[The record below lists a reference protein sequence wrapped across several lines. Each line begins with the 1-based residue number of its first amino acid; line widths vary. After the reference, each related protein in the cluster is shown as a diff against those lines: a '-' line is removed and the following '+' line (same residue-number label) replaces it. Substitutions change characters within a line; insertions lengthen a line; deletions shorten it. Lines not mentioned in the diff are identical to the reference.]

1 MYDPNGS
8 PCMDGLCHVK
18 PCVWR
23 NMWIRW
29 NMFLGTTFL
38 GFSSSAGV
46 YWEVIGVL
54 LVLGAK
60 TKSYHM
66 LTLPRHS
73 MYAIYAYIGVV
84 LGGQLIGIYGSLMK
98 CLGSM
103 SGILRKRYIYIY
115 ISFFNTTRMQKEFAK
130 QTHPPPAVRARTR
143 TSLILFVKD
152 PKKDL
157 LDDSQGTL
165 TPPIALTH

>member
-1 MYDPNGS
+1 
-8 PCMDGLCHVK
+8 
-18 PCVWR
+18 
-23 NMWIRW
+23 
-29 NMFLGTTFL
+29 MFLGTTFL

-115 ISFFNTTRMQKEFAK
+115 IFFFQHNPDAEGVR
-130 QTHPPPAVRARTR
+130 QTNSPAARS
-143 TSLILFVKD
+143 TSQNQDESDI
-152 PKKDL
+152 
-157 LDDSQGTL
+157 
-165 TPPIALTH
+165 IC